1 MKLIYYF
8 KPKTF
13 YKTLVKV
20 IRNFKNRIFYKRQLL
35 KLKEGGYLK
44 QNNLRLDRRY
54 RAYYVLNLEP
64 ETLLLGDEVFELEKS
79 RVYESLEI
87 KKQIFEKVGL
97 RELIEAKTKR
107 IKDSDYYAYLI
118 QIKYLPMSNIWDKIY
133 CLVWIILVLLIGRF
147 LYLSIDYIPQI
158 IDWVNNVMT
167 AK

>member
-1 MKLIYYF
+1 MNLIYYF
-8 KPKTF
+8 SPKTF
-13 YKTLVKV
+13 YKTLLKI
-20 IRNFKNRIFYKRQLL
+20 IRNFKNHIFYKKQLL

-44 QNNLRLDRRY
+44 QNKLRLDRRH

-64 ETLLLGDEVFELEKS
+64 ETLLLGEEVFELEKS

-107 IKDSDYYAYLI
+107 IKNSDYYAYLI
-118 QIKYLPMSNIWDKIY
+118 QIKYLPMSNIWDKVY
-133 CLVWIILVLLIGRF
+133 CVTWIIAVLLIGRF

-158 IDWVNNVMT
+158 IDWLNNVMT